1 MILFPSFILDAYN
14 TFMHL
19 KNLFHHCSK
28 PLSSVEEGN
37 HEIASRSFSHFVHE
51 LLPYLFMALASFLP
65 FLIYFRQ
72 GIPTGDDQAWHLS
85 YITAL
90 VEAFKTGKNPQGPL
104 PLLMGDYGYDV
115 YLFYGPFPHY
125 LTAILTYLFEWNG
138 ATVIRMI
145 KFVTILS
152 VFISSVFTYLLAWKI
167 TKSQQIAT
175 LFGVAFAFFPY
186 RLYCFLYR
194 AAFSEAVAISLIPV
208 VFYGVYRVLH
218 DERPHVGAYLTVVI
232 GMSCLI
238 LSHPFTALLTAI
250 AVVID
255 ILFNTS
261 LLIKIVKSKATWI
274 YLLCSIALIVGF
286 ISFYFFP
293 LLSAQKTN
301 LFRITADPAAMWTT
315 SDHMAW
321 STSLSAQ
328 FAGFLD
334 FSWLAGWREKGW
346 NLTNDTVLN
355 WSLSL
360 VFFILS
366 CIGTIVADYFLKK
379 NTKLTAWRPLICFVT
394 TFLLSA
400 IYWARIEIYLS
411 LALFYL
417 FYLYFEYDRVATD
430 EELPERF
437 ESKALVSSPDVF
449 AGLAILIASLFL
461 LFDGDVWSS
470 MPKLFYNAQF
480 AFRVWS
486 IFGFI
491 AYFVAMGFAKFA
503 KGHRSAVQGLAFITV
518 LLLALDQAPVDKRI
532 AAANGASSYSS
543 FDANSISSYQQMG
556 WQDEFVPNVFFD
568 STYTP
573 SYSNSLYY
581 NVRSHVVNHSSLPR
595 SDSAYQTPVFLEGA
609 GTVKIE
615 TISTPNLDLTV
626 SVTSTDALIQIPQ
639 FYYQGYQV
647 TLTSTDS
654 SVKED
659 VSDVDGLV
667 AFKVPTGQYQIQLRY
682 PGTTTYRVG
691 HALFYVSIVGA
702 LALGIGGYYL
712 RKKDEAPALFPSEK
726 GTPAK

>member
-1 MILFPSFILDAYN
+1 MILFPTFSSDVYN
-14 TFMHL
+14 TFM
-19 KNLFHHCSK
+19 NLQNIFHHSSK
-28 PLSSVEEGN
+28 SLATSHESSTEK
-37 HEIASRSFSHFVHE
+37 APRSFSHFVQE
-51 LLPYLFMALASFLP
+51 LLPYLFMAIASFLP
-65 FLIYFRQ
+65 FLIYFKQ
-72 GIPTGDDQAWHLS
+72 GIPTGDDQPWHLS

-90 VEAFKTGKNPQGPL
+90 VEAFKSGKNPQGPL

-152 VFISSVFTYLLAWKI
+152 VFVSSVFTYLLARKI

-175 LFGVAFAFFPY
+175 LFGVAFIFFPY
-186 RLYCFLYR
+186 RIYCFLYR

-208 VFYGVYRVLH
+208 VFYGVYRILH
-218 DERPHVGAYLTVVI
+218 DEKPHVGAYLTVVI

-238 LSHPFTALLTAI
+238 LSRPFTALLTAI

-255 ILFNTS
+255 IIFNTT
-261 LLIKIVKSKATWI
+261 LLIKIMKSKWTWI
-274 YLLCSIALIVGF
+274 YLVSSIALILGF

-301 LFRITADPAAMWTT
+301 IFRITADPVTMWTT

-321 STSLSAQ
+321 STSMSAQ

-334 FSWLAGWREKGW
+334 FSWLADWRAKGW
-346 NLTNDTVLN
+346 TLTNDTVLN

-366 CIGTIVADYFLKK
+366 CIGTILVDYFLKK
-379 NTKLTAWRPLICFVT
+379 NAKLTAWRPLFCFIT

-400 IYWARIEIYLS
+400 IYWSRVEIYLA
-411 LALFYL
+411 LAVFYL
-417 FYLYFEYDRVATD
+417 FYLYFEYDRATTG

-437 ESKALVSSPDVF
+437 EPKALTSSADLY
-449 AGLAILIASLFL
+449 AGVVILIASLFL
-461 LFDGDVWSS
+461 LFDSNIWSS

-491 AYFVAMGFAKFA
+491 AYFVAMGLAKFA
-503 KGHRSAVQGLAFITV
+503 KGHRSAVQSLAFVTA
-518 LLLALDQAPVDKRI
+518 LLFVLDQAPVDKRI
-532 AAANGASSYSS
+532 AAANGGYSYSY
-543 FDANSISSYQQMG
+543 FNADSISSYQQMG
-556 WQDEFVPNVFFD
+556 WQDEFAPNVFFD
-568 STYTP
+568 STYT
-573 SYSNSLYY
+573 SAYSNSLYY
-581 NVRSHVVNHSSLPR
+581 DVRTHVSTHSSLPR
-595 SDSAYQTPVFLEGA
+595 SDSAYKTPVFLEGA
-609 GTVKIE
+609 GTVKVE
-615 TISTPNLDLTV
+615 AISTPNLDLTV
-626 SVTSTDALIQIPQ
+626 TVTSSDALLQIPQ

-647 TLTSTDS
+647 TLTSGT
-654 SVKED
+654 VTTKEG

-667 AFKVPTGQYQIQLRY
+667 AFKLSQGDYKVHVSY
-682 PGTTTYRVG
+682 PGTTTYKVG
-691 HALFYVSIVGA
+691 HALFYVSIFGA
-702 LALGIGGYYL
+702 LALGVGGYYI
-712 RKKDEAPALFPSEK
+712 RKKDEAKAQLTPEKPAV
-726 GTPAK
+726 AN